1 MEDYDDLRVLYDGP
15 LPGSFGPPTEFESL
29 WERMEEKYGD
39 LFFHNIGGAAHFGR
53 RLDAV
58 LLTPAKSKGEMIQ
71 RLRDF
76 ARDFNF

>member
-1 MEDYDDLRVLYDGP
+1 
-15 LPGSFGPPTEFESL
+15 
-29 WERMEEKYGD
+29 MEEKYGD